1 MDAVLTRE
9 PGVPCPRESCDLG
22 LIHFSAHSRAALN
35 CPSSLTLSLQC
46 REREGVS
53 RGPSHQQREEPLL
66 PLPPRA
72 PSTPVRG
79 GEPQQRPVL
88 SVSAVLATINM
99 KGFKVDSFKHLYQL
113 QVGGG
118 RGPGQSCSRTGLG
131 PSFGTAVTCTGQCGE
146 RLPGGRE
153 GQRGVS
159 MDAGCGAVAED
170 SPQRCAG
177 QLCPWPRE
185 LQRGRT
191 PVPAG
196 ALSPGSA
203 GPGARDQLCFA
214 RTLQAPCGSRPTLPA
229 PPCRCKR
236 PLPSASTLLHSPF
249 FFLRCF
255 DVDRF

>member
-1 MDAVLTRE
+1 MDTVLTRE
-9 PGVPCPRESCDLG
+9 PGVPRESRNLG

-35 CPSSLTLSLQC
+35 CPSLTLSLQC

-53 RGPSHQQREEPLL
+53 GGPSHRQREEPLL

-99 KGFKVDSFKHLYQL
+99 KGFKVDSLKHLYQL

-118 RGPGQSCSRTGLG
+118 RGPGQSCSRAGLG
-131 PSFGTAVTCTGQCGE
+131 PSFGTAATCVGQCGE

-153 GQRGVS
+153 GQQGVN
-159 MDAGCGAVAED
+159 MDAGCGAVAEN

-177 QLCPWPRE
+177 QLCP
-185 LQRGRT
+185 L
-191 PVPAG
+191 
-196 ALSPGSA
+196 
-203 GPGARDQLCFA
+203 
-214 RTLQAPCGSRPTLPA
+214 AP
-229 PPCRCKR
+229 
-236 PLPSASTLLHSPF
+236 
-249 FFLRCF
+249 
-255 DVDRF
+255 